1 MSLLV
6 RLRDCGVRR
15 GARDIVRG
23 LDLAVRSGES
33 LALVGRSGAGKSTV
47 LRAIAD
53 LLDAEESLVGTLERG
68 DARPAWQS
76 IGFVFQE
83 PAAALDPLWRVGR
96 LVEEPLRGLGVA
108 RAACR
113 QRVLGALAAAGLE
126 DPARVAAAHPHELSG
141 GMRQRV
147 LLASALVREPSLLV
161 LDEPTSALDPR
172 LARELLADLE
182 RLRRDHGLA
191 WIAASHD
198 RAVAQAAQRVIV
210 LEHGAPVRSD
220 DSAAV
225 LADAALPLV
234 AAWRTERLPRPA
246 REERPGV
253 VLEADGIELARGG
266 RPVLRGASLAL
277 RQGRVTALAGAS
289 GGGKTS
295 LVRVLLGLLAP
306 DAGVVRYHLEHGG
319 IHEWSRMA
327 ERERRPLRR
336 AFGAVFQDPR
346 GSLDPRQC
354 VLESIC
360 EPMVAI
366 DELEPAAAQARAV
379 ALLKAVGLDASFQ
392 WRLPHQ
398 MSGGERA
405 RTALCRALALE
416 PRVLVLD
423 EPTAALDPVARG
435 EFARHARRLVD
446 ERGVALLLVAH
457 DRELVASLAD
467 ETLELADGRV
477 LPVQDSGTP

>member
-1 MSLLV
+1 MSVLV
-6 RLRDCGVRR
+6 RLQDYGVRR
-15 GARDIVRG
+15 GARASVRG
-23 LDLAVRSGES
+23 LDLVLRRGES
-33 LALVGRSGAGKSTV
+33 LALVGRSGAGKSTA
-47 LRAIAD
+47 LRAIAG
-53 LLDAEESLVGTLERG
+53 LLDDDETASGVLERG
-68 DARPAWQS
+68 DARPAWQA

-83 PAAALDPLWRVGR
+83 PLAALDPLWRAGR
-96 LVEEPLRGLGVA
+96 LVEEPLRLLKVPHGEA
-108 RAACR
+108 RR
-113 QRVLGALAAAGLE
+113 RVLGALAAAGLE
-126 DPARVAAAHPHELSG
+126 DPSRVAEAHPHELSG

-147 LLASALVREPSLLV
+147 LLACALVREPSLLV

-172 LARELLADLE
+172 LARDLLVDLE

-198 RAVAQAAQRVIV
+198 RMVAQAAQRTLV
-210 LEHGAPVRSD
+210 LDQGATVRSD
-220 DSAAV
+220 VSEAV
-225 LADAALPLV
+225 LGDDTLPLV
-234 AAWRTERLPRPA
+234 AAWRAERLGRDA
-246 REERPGV
+246 GGGGL

-266 RPVLRGASLAL
+266 RGVLRGASLAL
-277 RQGRVTALAGAS
+277 RQGRVTALTGPS

-295 LVRVLLGLLAP
+295 LVRVLLGLQAP

-319 IHEWSRMA
+319 IHEWSRMK
-327 ERERRPLRR
+327 ERDRRPLRR

-360 EPMVAI
+360 EPMVVL
-366 DELEPAAAQARAV
+366 DELEPEAAQERALG
-379 ALLKAVGLDASFQ
+379 LLRAVGLDPSFQ

-405 RTALCRALALE
+405 RTALCRALALD

-423 EPTAALDPVARG
+423 EPTAALDPLARA
-435 EFARHARRLVD
+435 EFARHVRRLVD
-446 ERGVALLLVAH
+446 GRGVALLLVAH

-467 ETLELADGRV
+467 ETLELVDGRCR
-477 LPVQDSGTP
+477 PVQDSGTP